1 MSNYLTS
8 RMIVFGLSLG
18 RSRFHEIYSDV
29 MALSERRYSTPMELS
44 KRRAIATPMDGT
56 ARL

>member
-1 MSNYLTS
+1 
-8 RMIVFGLSLG
+8 MIVFGLSLG